1 MASQPTLHV
10 LVVDDEPGILRAL
23 TRLLQRDG
31 HIVETTTNG
40 QEALVLLHERG
51 FDLILCDLRM
61 PALDGQTLYE
71 LLQRQHP
78 TLCPRMIFLTGDTL
92 SPDSMRFVE
101 QCGLPWIAKPC
112 GMEEIR
118 AAIARVLSA
127 PVQDTPVS
135 TPPNDLHQPFTLSEI
150 QTWIDTTKKKRD
162 DLHLLAADPLD
173 KSRRE
178 WAVQNMS
185 TLLAEAIEEVRVL
198 STSLQEDSQALR
210 SHATALRQHST
221 ALIERGQRASDQLG
235 QCMPKDEEIPE
246 AERRLLDRFRNDTR
260 HGEQS

>member
-1 MASQPTLHV
+1 MAPQTPLHM
-10 LVVDDEPGILRAL
+10 LVVDDEPGFLSGL

-31 HIVETTTNG
+31 HSVESASDG
-40 QEALVLLHERG
+40 QAALARLHEDDY
-51 FDLILCDLRM
+51 DLILCDLRM

-78 TLCPRMIFLTGDTL
+78 ALCPRMIFITGDTL

-127 PVQDTPVS
+127 PVHDTPVS
-135 TPPNDLHQPFTLSEI
+135 TTPNDLQQPFTLSEI
-150 QTWIDTTKKKRD
+150 QAWIDAAKKKRD
-162 DLHLLAADPLD
+162 DLYLLAAEPLYNT
-173 KSRRE
+173 RRE
-178 WAVQNMS
+178 WALREMS
-185 TLLAEAIEEVRVL
+185 TLLAEAIEEVRVM
-198 STSLQEDSQALR
+198 SASLQTDGQALR

-221 ALIERGQRASDQLG
+221 ELIERG
-235 QCMPKDEEIPE
+235 
-246 AERRLLDRFRNDTR
+246 RRSQ
-260 HGEQS
+260 E